1 MTLSIVQRNNV
12 TIILAPTTSAI
23 TSEPYE
29 LVSDKSY
36 TIFCTNL
43 TGAETIDLEVYD
55 HSTAQFQPLRFAG
68 AVVSLKLNYE
78 LLTFNNNAMVIR
90 FVKSVTTNPVGL
102 NIIHR

>member
-12 TIILAPTTSAI
+12 KIALAATTSAV

-43 TGAETIDLEVYD
+43 AGAETIELEVYD
-55 HSTAQFQPLRFAG
+55 HSTEQFQPLRSSG

-78 LLTFNNNAMVIR
+78 LLTFNNAMVIR
-90 FVKSVTTNPVGL
+90 FVKSVTSNPVGV